1 MTGKWHPGM
10 MVPGNGCG
18 CGPAFIA
25 AQHKSWG
32 AMSGTSPV
40 ENMISVL
47 LPVWSEPETATHP
60 VAANRTWR
68 IISMRMLP
76 GIGFAPGLIGT
87 CQDSEGGGGRH
98 CSSPSMN
105 GSHSCRGSELDFWRR
120 LSAGRPRFAPR
131 ETSCSIGQ
139 PLPLGTDYRAVGT
152 LQIVNSERDSV
163 VVPEI
168 ELGSVAMQMCL
179 ANVEIAAVDTALED
193 REEVLD
199 RVGVPERASDVFL
212 RTVVDRAVAGELV
225 SHRPID
231 RCIVSHQ
238 IACLVHVRGD
248 DRLQG
253 PLR

>member
-1 MTGKWHPGM
+1 MLQPCASLALPSPWSVPYKRCQPSAHFFGAELFKFFPKW
-10 MVPGNGCG
+10 
-18 CGPAFIA
+18 
-25 AQHKSWG
+25 
-32 AMSGTSPV
+32 PV
-40 ENMISVL
+40 
-47 LPVWSEPETATHP
+47 
-60 VAANRTWR
+60 
-68 IISMRMLP
+68 
-76 GIGFAPGLIGT
+76 G
-87 CQDSEGGGGRH
+87 H
-98 CSSPSMN
+98 CSSLPMN
-105 GSHSCRGSELDFWRR
+105 GSQSRRKLDLCLRF
-120 LSAGRPRFAPR
+120 SAGGRRFAPR
-131 ETSCSIGQ
+131 ETSCSISE
-139 PLPLGTDYRAVGT
+139 PLAFGADDRAVGSGD
-152 LQIVNSERDSV
+152 IINPERDSV